1 MQFQKNDTCIIFG
14 SSPFINIIGQNKIN
28 LLIEKYIT
36 FGINLIP
43 YMGYKTDYWIWSDYG
58 IYDNVKHLLH
68 DYKIIISK
76 EVYEREIN
84 DEINDE
90 INPEYVFEGV
100 SQIQHEFNN
109 NLCIF
114 KTSAHPAIN
123 YAYLLGFKNIILVGI
138 DLTSNWNHFYPS
150 DKFIRTDKRIERIRN
165 KLYEFK
171 KYINL
176 YTLNKDSDLE
186 IEKVKFEDLV

>member
-14 SSPFINIIGQNKIN
+14 SSPFINIIGSEKIN
-28 LLIEKYIT
+28 LLIKNYTT

-43 YMGYKTDYWIWSDYG
+43 YMGYKTNYWVWSDYG
-58 IYDNVKHLLH
+58 MYNNIKHLLH
-68 DYKIIISK
+68 DYKIIVSK

-84 DEINDE
+84 DK
-90 INPEYVFEGV
+90 INPEYVFDGV
-100 SQIQHEFNN
+100 SEIQHGFNN

-138 DLTSNWNHFYPS
+138 DLTSDWNHFYPYGNI
-150 DKFIRTDKRIERIRN
+150 KRTDKRIKRIRN

-171 KYINL
+171 KHVNL

-186 IEKVKFEDLV
+186 IEKIKFEDLI